1 MLNLLLARY
10 SQGMTTFFTVLKIV
24 CFVLIA
30 ISAVVLIIAVM
41 MQAQAEGSG
50 RNVISGVSESYYSQN
65 RGRTRESKLKIIT
78 IVCSSVIAVLSIC
91 LILLIKA

>member
-10 SQGMTTFFTVLKIV
+10 SQGMATFLTVLKIV

-30 ISAVVLIIAVM
+30 ISAIVLIVVVM

-50 RNVISGVSESYYSQN
+50 RNVINGVSESYYSQN
-65 RGRTRESKLKIIT
+65 RGRTKESKLKIIT
-78 IVCSSVIAVLSIC
+78 IICSSAIAVLSIC
-91 LILLIKA
+91 LILLI